1 MVLVLVDGIG
11 VYSVDSIEVLNIDI
25 DCIEMLKSELES
37 LLVF

>member
-1 MVLVLVDGIG
+1 MLVLVDGIE
-11 VYSVDSIEVLNIDI
+11 VYSVDSIEILNIDI

>member
-1 MVLVLVDGIG
+1 MILVLVDSIG

-25 DCIEMLKSELES
+25 DYIEILESESES